1 MDDFKKNYE
10 NIPIPE
16 NLDNVIDEAIEKAER
31 KKALRFTKPVIA
43 AACIAAITLG
53 LNSSVINHLN
63 FSNNNSAKNP
73 AVEEKIL
80 AAADITPLPSVDS
93 IENLSNLVVSSNSQY
108 LGYGNDNLSAGDRII
123 NSSQKS
129 ASAKNDSNSFSTTNN
144 QVQGVAE
151 GDIVQTDGHYIYSI
165 NLNKL
170 IITKAYPAEDMEVMQ
185 KLDLPNNFY
194 PSELFVDDK
203 HLVVIGNSW
212 IQQNS
217 STYDGTARQSTTKDS
232 ILPTVSSTKIIIYD
246 ITDKKAVKELRT
258 LEASGRY
265 ISARKIDSRLY
276 LVSSQYIYA
285 DLLRNTATPYS
296 FPFYNNDCKN
306 NNFIYKDLKDIKYFP
321 DSMSNSF
328 INVCSLDLNNIESSF
343 NVSSYL
349 GTANNIY
356 VSENNLYVSGIGR
369 DKTSIYKFSLYN
381 GIPKYLGKAEV
392 NGTILNQFSMDEY
405 NGNFRI
411 TTTKK
416 DTVPKN
422 NIYILDKN
430 MNTIGKIEDLA
441 QGELIYSTR
450 FMGDRAYMVTF
461 KLTDPLFVIDL
472 KTPSSPKILGEL
484 KIPGFS
490 NYLEPY
496 DENHIIGFGK
506 DAVEANGTA
515 YHQGM
520 KVALFDVSDVNNP
533 KVQFST
539 TIGDRGTDS
548 ELLRNHKAL
557 LFSKEKNLLAFPVS
571 VAKLTDKVKSSD
583 VHAYGNIV
591 FSGAYVYNIDPEKG
605 FVLKGQITHDEASK
619 NKPSDKNMGYNF
631 STQVNR
637 ILYINNTLYTVSNS
651 SIKAN
656 DLLSMKELKS
666 VKLSQSKN

>member
-1 MDDFKKNYE
+1 MDDFKKSYK

-16 NLDNVIDEAIEKAER
+16 NLDNIIDEAIEKAER

-43 AACIAAITLG
+43 AACITVIVLG
-53 LNSSVINHLN
+53 LNSSLINHFNL
-63 FSNNNSAKNP
+63 NNSSSKNP
-73 AVEEKIL
+73 PVEEKIL
-80 AAADITPLPSVDS
+80 AAADTSPLPSVNS
-93 IENLSNLVVSSNSQY
+93 IDNLYNLLASSNSQQ
-108 LGYGNDNLSAGDRII
+108 LGYGNDNLATIDRF
-123 NSSQKS
+123 STQKS
-129 ASAKNDSNSFSTTNN
+129 ASLKNDSNSYSPTNN
-144 QVQGVAE
+144 QVQGVDE
-151 GDIVQTDGHYIYSI
+151 GDIVQTDGQYIYSI
-165 NLNKL
+165 NSNKL
-170 IITKAYPAEDMEVMQ
+170 VITKAYPAEDMEVMQ

-194 PSELFVDDK
+194 PLELFFDDK
-203 HLVVIGNSW
+203 RLVLLGNSW
-212 IQQNS
+212 LQQNS
-217 STYDGTARQSTTKDS
+217 STYDGTARQSTANGS
-232 ILPTVSSTKIIIYD
+232 ILPGISSTKIIIYD
-246 ITDKKAVKELRT
+246 ISNKKAVKELKT
-258 LEASGRY
+258 LEASGKY
-265 ISARKIDSRLY
+265 ISARKILSKLY
-276 LVSSQYIYA
+276 LVSSQYVYKE
-285 DLLRNTATPYS
+285 LLRYNSIPYTL
-296 FPFYNNDCKN
+296 PFYNNDCKSN
-306 NNFIYKDLKDIKYFP
+306 NLIYEDLKDIKYFP
-321 DSMSNSF
+321 DSTSNSF
-328 INVCSLDLNNIESSF
+328 INVCSLDLGNIESSF

-349 GTANNIY
+349 GSANNIY
-356 VSENNLYVSGIGR
+356 VSENNLYVSGTGR

-381 GIPKYLGKAEV
+381 SIPKYLGKADV
-392 NGTILNQFSMDEY
+392 DGTILNQFSMDEY

-422 NIYILDKN
+422 NMYILDKN

-472 KTPSSPKILGEL
+472 KTPSSPKVLGEL

-571 VAKLTDKVKSSD
+571 VAKLTDQIKSSD

-591 FSGAYVYNIDPEKG
+591 FSGAYVYSIDPEKG
-605 FVLKGQITHDEASK
+605 FMLKGQITHDEAGK

-631 STQVNR
+631 STQINR

-651 SIKAN
+651 VIKAN
-656 DLLSMKELKS
+656 DISSMKEIKTLK
-666 VKLSQSKN
+666 LPQAKN

>member
-43 AACIAAITLG
+43 AACIAVITLG
-53 LNSSVINHLN
+53 LNSSVINHSNL
-63 FSNNNSAKNP
+63 SNNSSAKNP
-73 AVEEKIL
+73 ATEEKIL
-80 AAADITPLPSVDS
+80 AAADITPLPSINSFD
-93 IENLSNLVVSSNSQY
+93 NLYNLIASSSLQQ
-108 LGYGNDNLSAGDRII
+108 LGYGNYNLRTNDRF
-123 NSSQKS
+123 STQKNTS
-129 ASAKNDSNSFSTTNN
+129 VKSDSNSYSNTNN
-144 QVQGVAE
+144 QVQGIDE
-151 GDIVQTDGHYIYSI
+151 GDIVQTDGQYIYSI

-170 IITKAYPAEDMEVMQ
+170 IITKAYPADSMEVVQ
-185 KLDLPNNFY
+185 NIDLPKNFY

-203 HLVVIGNSW
+203 HLVLVGDSLL
-212 IQQNS
+212 QQNP
-217 STYDGTARQSTTKDS
+217 YMDDGTMKQY
-232 ILPTVSSTKIIIYD
+232 LPQDLTYSNVFSTKIIVYD
-246 ITDKKAVKELRT
+246 ISNKKAVKELKT
-258 LEASGRY
+258 LEASGKY
-265 ISARKIDSRLY
+265 ISARKIDSKLY
-276 LVSSQYIYA
+276 LVSSQYVYKE
-285 DLLRNTATPYS
+285 LLRNNATPYS

-306 NNFIYKDLKDIKYFP
+306 NNLIYKDLNDIKYFP

-343 NVSSYL
+343 NVASYL
-349 GTANNIY
+349 GSANNIY

-381 GIPKYLGKAEV
+381 GNPKYLGKADID
-392 NGTILNQFSMDEY
+392 GTILNQFSMDEY

-472 KTPSSPKILGEL
+472 KTPSSPKVLGEL

-557 LFSKEKNLLAFPVS
+557 LFSKEKNLLAFPVN
-571 VAKLTDKVKSSD
+571 VAKLKDQIKNSD

-591 FSGAYVYNIDPEKG
+591 FSGAYVYSIDPEKG
-605 FVLKGQITHDEASK
+605 FILKGQITHDEANN
-619 NKPSDKNMGYNF
+619 NKTSDKNMGYNF

-656 DLLSMKELKS
+656 DLSSMKELKS
-666 VKLSQSKN
+666 VKLPQSKN